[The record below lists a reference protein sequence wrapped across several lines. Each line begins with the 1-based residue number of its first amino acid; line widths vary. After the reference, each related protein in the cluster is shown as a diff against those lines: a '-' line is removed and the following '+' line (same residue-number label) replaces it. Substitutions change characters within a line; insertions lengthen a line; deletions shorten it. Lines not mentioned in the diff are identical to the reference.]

1 MLPHSF
7 TSSGRW
13 SDLLD
18 CHFSDLGRNCW
29 QCSLFSHRGLFTL
42 TFTHFFVK
50 FCLDRRLRAFS
61 KNFKIL
67 VSSLFSFPCLS
78 QILSTTPAQ
87 NLKLRHCIWQQGS
100 LFLILSYPGLFKNIP
115 HVWFLRLYSLIK
127 NPQHDFPK
135 MRGGGQRP
143 FGTFPKIHPFWYPK
157 ASLSLQA
164 SRCWLCWWCWW
175 PRYI

>member
-29 QCSLFSHRGLFTL
+29 QCSLFSHRGLFPL
-42 TFTHFFVK
+42 TFTHFFVE
-50 FCLDRRLRAFS
+50 FCRDRRLRAFS

-67 VSSLFSFPCLS
+67 ASSLFSFPCLS

-135 MRGGGQRP
+135 MRGGVKGRSELFRKFIR
-143 FGTFPKIHPFWYPK
+143 FGRVRLPLALT
-157 ASLSLQA
+157 
-164 SRCWLCWWCWW
+164 LC
-175 PRYI
+175 